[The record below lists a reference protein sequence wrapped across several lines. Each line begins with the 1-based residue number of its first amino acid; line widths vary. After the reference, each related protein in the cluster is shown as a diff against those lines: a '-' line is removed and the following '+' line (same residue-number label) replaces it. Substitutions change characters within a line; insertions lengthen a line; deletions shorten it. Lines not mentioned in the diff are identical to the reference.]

1 MKMQRRTR
9 RNGFTLIEVVIALGL
24 MAALVLMCGR
34 LASANLQLANGIG
47 VQQKENT
54 IRESFFDLLK
64 MQFANLPGNARMKLT
79 YQKGAQPY
87 LYSLV
92 LQNVPTAFTWGGNES
107 VAKAVEITTVKQRD
121 GMLRVVMRYFENEII
136 SDEEAVASDR
146 EEPFAEITLMEDL
159 RFFEWRVMDARAGS
173 EWQEDWDLQGRMP
186 LKLELVTAQGAYGDE
201 LRQVFWIVPKVS
213 PQQII
218 RNMSGGQLQNGGGG
232 GGGQGSGGGGAGG
245 GTNIQIPVPGN
256 PVVPQ

>member
-1 MKMQRRTR
+1 MNVKRRTP

-47 VQQKENT
+47 IQQKENT

-79 YQKGAQPY
+79 FEKSTKPY
-87 LYSLV
+87 LYSLI
-92 LQNVPTAFTWGGNES
+92 LQNVPTAFTWGGSES

-121 GMLRVVMRYFENEII
+121 GMLRVVMRYYENEII
-136 SDEEAVASDR
+136 SDEETIASDK
-146 EEPFAEITLMEDL
+146 EKPFAEISLIDDL
-159 RFFEWRVMDARAGS
+159 RFFEWRVLDGRQGS

-201 LRQVFWIVPKVS
+201 IRQIFWIVPKVS

-218 RNMSGGQLQNGGGG
+218 RNMGG
-232 GGGQGSGGGGAGG
+232 GGGQAPGGGVPGG
-245 GTNIQIPVPGN
+245 GQGPGGGINIDVPNPGN
-256 PVVPQ
+256 GVPAQ